1 MVIVSVYCKYVPKE
15 NPKKIYEQVNKLFD
29 PIISDNKSFL

>member
-1 MVIVSVYCKYVPKE
+1 MKE
-15 NPKKIYEQVNKLFD
+15 KELEWRIDDPKKIYEQVNKLFD